1 MKKIII
7 SLLFFSVLQA
17 PAQEHAP
24 TPSTHPGVAASHGAY
39 DTVAL
44 SMILWGTG
52 MAVGIALLSG
62 LLDFS
67 TSDGNNGGGGSN
79 GHAHGN

>member
-1 MKKIII
+1 MKRLIVV
-7 SLLFFSVLQA
+7 LLFVSIVQA
-17 PAQEHAP
+17 SAQDHPP

-67 TSDGNNGGGGSN
+67 TSSGNGGGGSN
-79 GHAHGN
+79 GHAHNE